1 MEKAILYII
10 MVPFTIWVLDSTQ
23 LNNIFKKN
31 KVVQARILY
40 VMISLALSYLV
51 VNFMYDFFISSSF
64 V

>member
-10 MVPFTIWVLDSTQ
+10 MVPLTIWVLDGTQ

-31 KVVQARILY
+31 KIVQARILY

-51 VNFMYDFFISSSF
+51 VNFMYDFFVSSSF

>member
-1 MEKAILYII
+1 MEKAILYI
-10 MVPFTIWVLDSTQ
+10 MVVPFTIWVLDSTQ

>member
-10 MVPFTIWVLDSTQ
+10 MVPLTIWVLDSTQ

-31 KVVQARILY
+31 KIVQARILY

-51 VNFMYDFFISSSF
+51 VNFMYDFFVSSSF

>member
-1 MEKAILYII
+1 MGKAILYI
-10 MVPFTIWVLDSTQ
+10 MVVPFTIWVLDSTK